1 MRRTH
6 RCGEISRD
14 QIGSQVCLQGWVWHR
29 RDLGGLIFVDLRDR
43 AGSIQCVL
51 NPEEASEAHAVAGD
65 WRPEYVVEVRGVVVE
80 RSPDTV
86 NPAVPNGDVEVRVA
100 EVTTISTADTPPF
113 LIEDDGRASEELR
126 LRERFLDL
134 RRQPL
139 QHALALRHRLAMAAR
154 ELLDDQGFLEIETP
168 MLTRSTPEGARDY
181 LVPSRMQPG
190 CFYALPQ
197 SPQLFKQLL
206 MVSGFDRYFQI
217 VRCFRDEDLRAD
229 RQPEFTQID
238 IEMSFVD
245 ADDVRVLAES
255 LMMGLLAASGH
266 EVEPGFPQLSFREA
280 IDRFGSDRPDMR
292 YGYELTDVTEHF
304 AASGFR
310 AFAEVAS
317 AGGAV
322 KALRIPGAAAWGR
335 SRFDKLT
342 EAAREAG
349 AKGLVWAK
357 RTEGEISSPIAKFLA
372 AGVLESVLDA
382 CGLESGDAV
391 VLVGDEWE
399 VAATTLGTLRTS
411 LARSE
416 GWPRSGLCFL
426 WVNEFPLLE
435 RTADAGRLAARH
447 HPFTSPV
454 EEDLHLLESDP
465 LAVRAQSY
473 DLVLNGVELGGGS
486 IRIHRGDVQERVFAA
501 LGVDDHEARA
511 KFGFLLRALR
521 YGAPPHGGIALGFD
535 RIVMMMAGRKSLR
548 EVIAF
553 PKTTRAS
560 DLLTEAPG
568 PASDEQLEELHIR
581 VRALPSTGTAGEGPD
596 DAG

>member
-14 QIGSQVCLQGWVWHR
+14 QIGASVCLQGWVWHR

-43 AGSIQCVL
+43 AGWIQCVL
-51 NPEEASEAHAVAGD
+51 NPEEASEAHGTAGD
-65 WRPEYVVEVRGVVVE
+65 WRPEYVVEVRGVVVA
-80 RSPDTV
+80 RSEETI
-86 NPAVPNGDVEVRVA
+86 NPVVANGDVEVRVEDVA
-100 EVTTISTADTPPF
+100 TISTSDTPPF
-113 LIEDDGRASEELR
+113 VIEEDARASEELR

-134 RRQPL
+134 RRPPMQS
-139 QHALALRHRLAMAAR
+139 ALALRHRLAMATRAV
-154 ELLDDQGFLEIETP
+154 LDEQGFLEIETP

-181 LVPSRMQPG
+181 LVPSRVHPG
-190 CFYALPQ
+190 SFYALPQ

-238 IEMSFVD
+238 IEMSFVE
-245 ADDVRVLAES
+245 AHDVRAVAES
-255 LMMGLLAASGH
+255 LMMQILTASGH
-266 EVEPGFPQLSFREA
+266 EVAPGFPQLSFREA

-292 YGYELTDVTEHF
+292 YANELADVTEHF

-310 AFAEVAS
+310 AFADVAS

-322 KALRIPGAAAWGR
+322 KALRVPGAASWGR
-335 SRFDKLT
+335 ARFDKLT
-342 EAAREAG
+342 EAARECG

-357 RTEGEISSPIAKFLA
+357 RADGEISSPIAKFLE
-372 AGVLESVLDA
+372 AGVLESVLDG
-382 CGLESGDAV
+382 CGVENGDAV
-391 VLVGDEWE
+391 LLVGDRWE

-416 GWPRSGLCFL
+416 GWIGSGLCFL

-435 RTADAGRLAARH
+435 STAEAGRLTARH

-454 EEDLHLLESDP
+454 DEDLHLLESDP

-486 IRIHRGDVQERVFAA
+486 IRIHRGDVQQRVFAA
-501 LGVDDHEARA
+501 LGVDDHEARE

-535 RIVMMMAGRKSLR
+535 RIVMMMAAKKSLR
-548 EVIAF
+548 DVIAF

-568 PASDEQLEELHIR
+568 PASDEQLQELHIR
-581 VRALPSTGTAGEGPD
+581 VKALPSPADAGEESD

>member
-6 RCGEISRD
+6 CCGEISVE
-14 QIGSQVCLQGWVWHR
+14 QVGAQVCLQGWIWHR

-51 NPEEASEAHAVAGD
+51 NPKLAPEAHATAGD
-65 WRPEYVVEVRGVVVE
+65 WRPEYVVEVRGVVVD
-80 RSPDTV
+80 RSAETI
-86 NPAVPNGDVEVRVA
+86 NPAMLNGDVEVRV
-100 EVTTISTADTPPF
+100 ESVTTISASETPPF
-113 LIEDDGRASEELR
+113 LIEEDGRASEELR

-134 RRQPL
+134 RRPPL
-139 QHALALRHRLAMAAR
+139 QEALALRHRLAMATR
-154 ELLDDQGFLEIETP
+154 NLLDDQGFLEIETP

-181 LVPSRMQPG
+181 LVPSRVQPG
-190 CFYALPQ
+190 SFYALPQ

-238 IEMSFVD
+238 VEMSFVD
-245 ADDVRVLAES
+245 ADDVRAVAES
-255 LMMGLLAASGH
+255 LMMQLLAISGH
-266 EVEPGFPQLSFREA
+266 EVEPGFPQLEFREV
-280 IDRFGSDRPDMR
+280 INRFGSDRPDMR
-292 YGYELTDVTEHF
+292 YGHELVDVTEQF
-304 AASGFR
+304 AGSGFR

-317 AGGAV
+317 SGGAV
-322 KALRIPGAAAWGR
+322 KALRIPGAASWAR
-335 SRFDKLT
+335 ARFDKLT
-342 EAAREAG
+342 DRARECG

-357 RTEGEISSPIAKFLA
+357 RADGEVNSPIAKFLD
-372 AGVLESVLDA
+372 AGVMESMADAAALED
-382 CGLESGDAV
+382 GDGV

-399 VAATTLGTLRTS
+399 LAATTVGTLRSS
-411 LARSE
+411 LAKSE
-416 GWPRSGLCFL
+416 GWIGAGLRFL

-435 RTADAGRLAARH
+435 RTAEAGRLAARH
-447 HPFTSPV
+447 HPFTAPV
-454 EEDLHLLESDP
+454 EQDLDRLESDP
-465 LAVRAQSY
+465 LSVRAQSY

-501 LGVDDHEARA
+501 LGVDDQEARE

-521 YGAPPHGGIALGFD
+521 FGAPPHGGIALGFD
-535 RIVMMMAGRKSLR
+535 RIVMMMAGRNSLR
-548 EVIAF
+548 DVIAF

-568 PASDEQLEELHIR
+568 PASAEQLEDLCIR
-581 VRALPSTGTAGEGPD
+581 VQAPSIESTTGDGPD
-596 DAG
+596 ESG